1 MTAETDPFEGL
12 TLAPLTV
19 RDAARGAA
27 LSEEIGWNQNR
38 ADWRYMLANGFGYGR
53 TDADGKLVGSAM
65 ALGYGAFAWVCMVLV
80 SPDRR
85 RRGIATDLTN
95 RVLADLEGAA
105 TVAGLDA
112 TPDGR
117 EVYRHLGFEDIYRI
131 ERHWAES
138 VAPAAAPRIA
148 ASVAPAGAA
157 DIAAIAHYDAAGFG
171 ADRRALLA
179 SLIERQPG
187 RAFVARAGDGVTGYA
202 LAREGRQATQIG
214 PLVADDSDTAI
225 ALAAHALA
233 GLDGRAVLDC
243 PSRHGAMIEWLKA
256 SGFAYQRPY
265 IRMLR
270 GRSEPL
276 DDADLVFALAGPE
289 LG

>member
-157 DIAAIAHYDAAGFG
+157 DIAAIARYDAAGFG

-187 RAFVARAGDGVTGYA
+187 RAFVARAGAAVTGYA

-214 PLVADDSDTAI
+214 PLVAGDADTAI
-225 ALAAHALA
+225 ALAAHSLA
-233 GLDGRAVLDC
+233 GLDGRAVIDC
-243 PSRHGAMIEWLKA
+243 PSRHGSLIEWLKA

-276 DDADLVFALAGPE
+276 DNADLVFALAGPE

>member
-1 MTAETDPFEGL
+1 MTAATDPFEGL

-19 RDAARGAA
+19 ADAARGAA

-85 RRGIATDLTN
+85 RRGIATDLMN
-95 RVLADLEGAA
+95 RVLADLEGAG
-105 TVAGLDA
+105 TIAGLDA

-117 EVYRHLGFEDIYRI
+117 EVYKHLGFEDIYRI
-131 ERHWAES
+131 ERYWAES
-138 VAPAAAPRIA
+138 VAPARAPRVSA
-148 ASVAPAGAA
+148 RVAPAGA
-157 DIAAIAHYDAAGFG
+157 DDLAAIAHSDAVAFG
-171 ADRRALLA
+171 ADRSALLA
-179 SLIERQPG
+179 SLIEQQPG
-187 RAFVARAGDGVTGYA
+187 RAFVARTRDAVTGFT

-214 PLVADDSDTAI
+214 PLVADDADTAI

-233 GLDGRAVLDC
+233 GLDGRAVIDC
-243 PSRHGAMIEWLKA
+243 PSRHASLIAWLKA

-276 DDADLVFALAGPE
+276 DNADLVFALAGPE

>member
-12 TLAPLTV
+12 TLAPLTGA
-19 RDAARGAA
+19 DAARGAA
-27 LSEEIGWNQNR
+27 LSEEIGWNQNL

-53 TDADGKLVGSAM
+53 TDPDGKLVGSAM
-65 ALGYGAFAWVCMVLV
+65 ALGYGSFAWVCMVLV

-85 RRGIATDLTN
+85 RRGIATDLMN
-95 RVLADLEGAA
+95 RVLADLERAG

-131 ERHWAES
+131 ERHWAPA
-138 VAPAAAPRIA
+138 VAPAETPRADADI
-148 ASVAPAGAA
+148 VPAGTDDLAK
-157 DIAAIAHYDAAGFG
+157 IAVCDSHAFG
-171 ADRRALLA
+171 GDRAALLA
-179 SLIERQPG
+179 SLMERQPG
-187 RAFVARAGDGVTGYA
+187 RAFVARKGDALTGYT
-202 LAREGRQATQIG
+202 LARDGRQATQIG
-214 PLVADDSDTAI
+214 PLVADDPDIAI
-225 ALAAHALA
+225 ALAARALA
-233 GLDGRAVLDC
+233 RLRGPAVIDC
-243 PSRHGAMIEWLKA
+243 PGRHRTLIEWIGM

-270 GRSEPL
+270 HRSDPL
-276 DDADLVFALAGPE
+276 DDADLVYALAGPE